1 MNIGQIIK
9 DRYKILE
16 LLGEGGMA
24 FVYKAEDKQ
33 LKRTVA
39 IKTLKPNIQILFK
52 FLIGELKVNHF
63 LLWNTLRAIL
73 LHQ

>member
-24 FVYKAEDKQ
+24 FVYKAEDRQ
-33 LKRTVA
+33 LKEQLQ
-39 IKTLKPNIQILFK
+39 LKLLNQTMFNRRHLLK
-52 FLIGELKVNHF
+52 GLREKLKRLLI
-63 LLWNTLRAIL
+63 
-73 LHQ
+73 

>member
-33 LKRTVA
+33 L
-39 IKTLKPNIQILFK
+39 
-52 FLIGELKVNHF
+52 
-63 LLWNTLRAIL
+63 
-73 LHQ
+73 